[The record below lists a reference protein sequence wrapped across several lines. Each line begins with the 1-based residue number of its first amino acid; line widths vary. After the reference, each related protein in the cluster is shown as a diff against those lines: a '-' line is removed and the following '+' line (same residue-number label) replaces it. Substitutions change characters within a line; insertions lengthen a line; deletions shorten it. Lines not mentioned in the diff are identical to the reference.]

1 MRMDTSERCRMRQAV
16 IQGGADL
23 AILELDRLEREL
35 AEIKTVVEKQA
46 KELRRIKA
54 VIEAKP

>member
-1 MRMDTSERCRMRQAV
+1 MRQAV

-46 KELRRIKA
+46 KELRRLKA